1 MGFSVSGATA
11 VVLVGLLV
19 CAATLYPAADRHA
32 ERRDDAVEAA
42 DERALDRQNT
52 ALGSV
57 NATYDPANDTLAVA
71 VENAGAHTLAVP
83 AVDLLVDGRYAAFE
97 ASVAGAGSPT
107 TDVWAPGE
115 TVRLTLT
122 ADPAPTRVKIVTGPG
137 VAATATVEV
146 G

>member
-19 CAATLYPAADRHA
+19 CAATLYPAADRYA
-32 ERRDDAVEAA
+32 ERRADAVEAA
-42 DERALDRQNT
+42 DERALDRRNT
-52 ALGSV
+52 VLGSV
-57 NATYDPANDTLAVA
+57 TATYDPANDTLSVA
-71 VENAGAHTLAVP
+71 VENAGAHTLAVS
-83 AVDLLVDGRYAAFE
+83 AVDLLVDGRYASYD
-97 ASVAGAGSPT
+97 ASVAGAGS

-115 TVRLTLT
+115 TVTLT
-122 ADPAPTRVKIVTGPG
+122 RTAEGAPGRVKVVTGPG